1 MPPLPAASRERASL
15 PRPCCVT
22 CIVRVRQE
30 EERFHAVVGKHDVLG
45 ADPALT
51 IDQLRAAAFSQG
63 PDQLWSWFSELA
75 NTVVSDVGE
84 LMDPRS
90 RLTRISP
97 SGRNDVA
104 SLEPW
109 AIIQTEIPGK
119 HKASIFLLFAWYAS
133 EEGTAPNILA
143 ASSMLTSTQRGL
155 SRSNDHVQPR
165 PPPRTPR
172 APVVADPAA
181 AVISRAEGLLS
192 MLGGSPVMASPN
204 QSRCQSRCDSD
215 SMLSSASSH
224 RAGSRVSVL
233 DALEQRVEL
242 LNTKLFQVSHPM
254 VKESVSLQ
262 LREAEYELR
271 AAMAREFADAD
282 RPPAPPMMAAPP
294 PPMMAPPPFPPPG
307 PPPPSSAAMSAPAVP
322 VELSAS
328 APADAERTGGWA
340 GSSMPPYQHY
350 YPATSAFQPHMPAA
364 AGSVSFMGYSATAH
378 AFDPGT
384 LG

>member
-1 MPPLPAASRERASL
+1 M
-15 PRPCCVT
+15 
-22 CIVRVRQE
+22 Q
-30 EERFHAVVGKHDVLG
+30 KHDVLSS
-45 ADPALT
+45 DPALT
-51 IDQLRAAAFSQG
+51 IEQLRAAAFSQG

-84 LMDPRS
+84 LMDPKS
-90 RLTRISP
+90 RLSRISP

-133 EEGTAPNILA
+133 EEGSAPNILA

-155 SRSNDHVQPR
+155 SRSNDHVQAR

-172 APVVADPAA
+172 VPVVADPAA

-192 MLGGSPVMASPN
+192 MLGGSPVMASPS
-204 QSRCQSRCDSD
+204 QSRCHSRCDSD

-224 RAGSRVSVL
+224 RAGSHVSVL

-271 AAMAREFADAD
+271 AAMAREFADVD
-282 RPPAPPMMAAPP
+282 RPSAM
-294 PPMMAPPPFPPPG
+294 PMMAPPPMMASSKGFPLPAP
-307 PPPPSSAAMSAPAVP
+307 MS
-322 VELSAS
+322 
-328 APADAERTGGWA
+328 GG
-340 GSSMPPYQHY
+340 GDM
-350 YPATSAFQPHMPAA
+350 
-364 AGSVSFMGYSATAH
+364 
-378 AFDPGT
+378 
-384 LG
+384 